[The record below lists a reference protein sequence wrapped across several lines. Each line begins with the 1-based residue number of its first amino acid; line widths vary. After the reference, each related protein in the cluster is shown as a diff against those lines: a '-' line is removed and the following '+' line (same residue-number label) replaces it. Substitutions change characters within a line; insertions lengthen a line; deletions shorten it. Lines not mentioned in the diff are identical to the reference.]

1 MQGVSGVLEQHQD
14 PQEEDLKI
22 KKHMAQFMA
31 KAVTQVTI
39 KLHMAKRLA
48 WVIYKASEDGKVF

>member
-1 MQGVSGVLEQHQD
+1 MQGVLGVLEQHQD

-39 KLHMAKRLA
+39 KLHMVK
-48 WVIYKASEDGKVF
+48 KVGLSYL

>member
-48 WVIYKASEDGKVF
+48 